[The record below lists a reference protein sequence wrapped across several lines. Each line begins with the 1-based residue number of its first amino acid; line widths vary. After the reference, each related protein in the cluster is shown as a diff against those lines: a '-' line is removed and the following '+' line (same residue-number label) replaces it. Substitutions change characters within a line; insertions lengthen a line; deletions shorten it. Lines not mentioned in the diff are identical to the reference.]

1 MNMGHTPYGYR
12 IENGNAVIEPK
23 EAEAVV
29 KMCEGYLG
37 GLSLKAAAETAGIVA
52 THCQA
57 KRMMQNEK
65 YLGTDYY
72 PAILTSELMEK
83 VKAELECRA
92 TKLGRDYIQNPRE
105 RKKPLTEFIF
115 EKGESDFFDPYK
127 RAEFA
132 FGLIKEVPI
141 DG

>member
-1 MNMGHTPYGYR
+1 MGHTPYGYR

-23 EAEAVV
+23 EAEDVV

-72 PAILTSELMEK
+72 PAKSVVESVGEL
-83 VKAELECRA
+83 L
-92 TKLGRDYIQNPRE
+92 RE
-105 RKKPLTEFIF
+105 R
-115 EKGESDFFDPYK
+115 
-127 RAEFA
+127 
-132 FGLIKEVPI
+132 LIPI
-141 DG
+141 RWFLPAHSTLMIRKNAP

>member
-1 MNMGHTPYGYR
+1 MGHTPYGYR
-12 IENGNAVIEPK
+12 IENGIAVIEK
-23 EAEAVV
+23 AEADAVV
-29 KMCEGYLG
+29 KMCNGYLG
-37 GLSLKAAAETAGIVA
+37 GLSLQSAAASAGIVV

-57 KRMMQNEK
+57 KRMMQNKK

-92 TKLGRDYIQNPRE
+92 TKLGRDYIRKPRE

-115 EKGESDFFDPYK
+115 EKGESDFYDPYK

>member
-1 MNMGHTPYGYR
+1 MGHTPYGYR

-37 GLSLKAAAETAGIVA
+37 GLSLKAAAETAGIDA

-72 PAILTSELMEK
+72 PASIK
-83 VKAELECRA
+83 VPA
-92 TKLGRDYIQNPRE
+92 YITDSSASVTYAGIMLWLS
-105 RKKPLTEFIF
+105 K
-115 EKGESDFFDPYK
+115 
-127 RAEFA
+127 
-132 FGLIKEVPI
+132 
-141 DG
+141 